1 MDWIAYRKICNR
13 YCHLLN
19 QARTDYYTTLI
30 NDNSH
35 DPKKLYRIVNSLC
48 AAPQEDPLPPH
59 NDLGH
64 LANTFNE
71 YFYRKIELIREN
83 VDRIVVEPPLVES
96 RNHEV
101 KLKSF
106 ESLSF
111 QDIHDVIMQLSSA
124 SFKFDP
130 IPPWLVKLCSLE
142 LVPSITKI
150 VIFSLIAVVLRCIV
164 CSMGTL

>member
-1 MDWIAYRKICNR
+1 MKKTKLEVDWIAYRKICNR

-19 QARTDYYTTLI
+19 KARTDYYTTLI

-59 NDLGH
+59 NDQI
-64 LANTFNE
+64 N
-71 YFYRKIELIREN
+71 
-83 VDRIVVEPPLVES
+83 DQIVVEPPLVEY
-96 RNHEV
+96 RNPEV
-101 KLKSF
+101 KLESF

-124 SFKFDP
+124 SCKFHP
-130 IPPWLVKLCSLE
+130 IPPWLVKLCSL
-142 LVPSITKI
+142 
-150 VIFSLIAVVLRCIV
+150 
-164 CSMGTL
+164 